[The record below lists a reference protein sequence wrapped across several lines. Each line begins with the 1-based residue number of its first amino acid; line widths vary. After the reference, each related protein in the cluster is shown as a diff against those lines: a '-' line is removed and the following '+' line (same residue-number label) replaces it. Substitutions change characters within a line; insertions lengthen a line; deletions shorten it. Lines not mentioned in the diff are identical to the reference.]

1 MGANYLNLLNTEASR
16 PRFGPQLHTFYE
28 GDTRDLSTLSS
39 QLGAPQ
45 SAFEARAFDVSA
57 PRRGSVPGVSPHRRA
72 LDLVLSLSYD
82 RCTPRSTISALPCH
96 RCRDRTVT
104 GKGSTRPRWPKT
116 ACVPP
121 GGSPIGSGIYIVT
134 PRPRDFLGFS
144 YTDGV

>member
-1 MGANYLNLLNTEASR
+1 MPAWRRLFPGLRKSPLGRKDGCQLFKSAEHRSVKAEIWT
-16 PRFGPQLHTFYE
+16 QLHTFYE

-121 GGSPIGSGIYIVT
+121 GG
-134 PRPRDFLGFS
+134 
-144 YTDGV
+144 